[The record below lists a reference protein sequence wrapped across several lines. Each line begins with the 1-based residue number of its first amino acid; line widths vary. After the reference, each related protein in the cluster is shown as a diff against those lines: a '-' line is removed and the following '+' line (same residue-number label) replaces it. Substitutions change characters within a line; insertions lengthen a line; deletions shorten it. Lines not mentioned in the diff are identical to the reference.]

1 MVRARSSG
9 QPTPAPDSQP
19 QPPADSQ
26 DSPTM
31 AKLRPLVRE
40 ANHRSETNP
49 NRR

>member
-1 MVRARSSG
+1 MVRARSSD
-9 QPTPAPDSQP
+9 QPAPEEKP
-19 QPPADSQ
+19 AAPADSQ